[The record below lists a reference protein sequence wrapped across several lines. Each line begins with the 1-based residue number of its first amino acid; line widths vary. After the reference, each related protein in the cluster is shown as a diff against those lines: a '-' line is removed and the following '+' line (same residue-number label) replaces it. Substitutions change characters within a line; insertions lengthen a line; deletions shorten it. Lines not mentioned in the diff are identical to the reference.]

1 MSGSRRVV
9 SVKRVRSAGE
19 LPSGFGESAM
29 VVQWLQDRGYWDE
42 LKTKLQAR
50 RQGGFVGVDVLLFLL
65 LFFATGVHRSLKRF
79 GQWTT
84 PYRKELAGLG
94 GRKAF
99 ATPSSVSR
107 YLSAIQF
114 ADVRALTQWL
124 LVEACDAT
132 ALLQHPAVATY
143 DTEDVAWHVFDWDGT
158 STALRHRALPLG
170 DDLPEPV
177 RRSAQTGSAGYTGRK
192 RGEIR
197 FMRATL
203 QHAGTGL
210 WLDAVLSPERS
221 DTAASLPSALDA
233 IETTCWKAG
242 LARDRVVLRTD
253 GCGGNVPFIT
263 ACRKRQTPFLLRS
276 AHYGLLEEPAIM
288 EALRQATWYE
298 VPSSGSGPTRLA
310 AELGDVLLQPS
321 KNTTTDEGER
331 FEPVCVRMVISRFA
345 TAQKSGAGVVIDG
358 WQYELYAT
366 DLPTEAWPAAET
378 VELYYGRCGQENRFA
393 QEDRELELD
402 RIFSYNLPGQ
412 ELASVV
418 ALFLWNWRT
427 TLGFAENPPPPKRPT
442 RVARNAVVAEPL
454 PDVVDR
460 VVTQYT
466 ADAPVPG
473 MASSDSPASVEPPTL
488 ASPADGGTPSTSEP
502 STSALEQSLPT
513 LLNQLPWDEITA
525 GLEPNWERAETPGAL
540 RCPAG
545 ALLPVRAVTAPRH
558 GRAARVKFLASLSSC
573 RSCSP
578 QLRCIDA
585 VATGSAKNVT
595 RAIAPALA
603 DALHPLLTNKEAKRA
618 RRDSD
623 RGQHLSSQTA
633 SSINA
638 APSPLIARND
648 HRRAGPFAIVPPLLL
663 PAQLRRLAKD
673 ALKSLDVRIEIVT
686 PPREPR
692 HPALANSVAERQHRR
707 LTWQQRHARNALD
720 PGASMSIYI
729 IGDVTL
735 VKRHLADAQVS
746 CLAA

>member
-1 MSGSRRVV
+1 
-9 SVKRVRSAGE
+9 
-19 LPSGFGESAM
+19 M
-29 VVQWLQDRGYWDE
+29 VVQWLQARRYWDE
-42 LKTKLQAR
+42 LIAKLQVR
-50 RQGGFVGVDVLLFLL
+50 RQGGFVGVDMLLFLL

-79 GQWTT
+79 GQWTA

-107 YLSAIQF
+107 YLSAVQF

-124 LVEACDAT
+124 LVESCDTT
-132 ALLQHPAVATY
+132 ALLQHPAAATY
-143 DTEDVAWHVFDWDGT
+143 DTEGVAWHVFDWDGT

-177 RRSAQTGSAGYTGRK
+177 RRSAQTGRAGYTGRK

-203 QHAGTGL
+203 QHAGTAL

-233 IETTCWKAG
+233 IETTCRKAG

-253 GCGGNVPFIT
+253 GCGGNVPFIM
-263 ACRKRQTPFLLRS
+263 ACRKRQTPFLVRS

-288 EALRQATWYE
+288 ETLRQATWYQ

-321 KNTTTDEGER
+321 KNTMTDEGER
-331 FEPVCVRMVISRFA
+331 FEAVCVRVVVSRFA
-345 TAQKSGAGVVIDG
+345 AAQKSGAGVVVDG

-366 DLPTEAWPAAET
+366 DLPPEAWPAAEL

-412 ELASVV
+412 ELATVV

-427 TLGFAENPPPPKRPT
+427 TFGFAENPPPPNRPT

-454 PDVVDR
+454 LDVVDR

-466 ADAPVPG
+466 ADAPAPG
-473 MASSDSPASVEPPTL
+473 VASSDSPVSVEPPTL
-488 ASPADGGTPSTSEP
+488 TSPAGDGTPSASEP
-502 STSALEQSLPT
+502 STPALDQSLPT
-513 LLNQLPWDEITA
+513 LLNQLPWAEITA
-525 GLEPNWERAETPGAL
+525 GLAPDWERAETADAL

-545 ALLPVRAVTAPRH
+545 ALLPVRAIVAPRQ
-558 GRAARVKFLASLSSC
+558 GRAPRVEFLASLSNC

-585 VATGSAKNVT
+585 VAAGSAKKVT
-595 RAIAPALA
+595 RAIDPTLA
-603 DALHPLLTNKEAKRA
+603 DALRPLLANKAAKRA
-618 RRDSD
+618 RRDFD
-623 RGQHLSSQTA
+623 RERHLLRPTA
-633 SSINA
+633 PITNA
-638 APSPLIARND
+638 APSPLIARSE
-648 HRRAGPFAIVPPLLL
+648 HHQAGPFATVPPLLL
-663 PAQLRRLAKD
+663 PAQLRRIAKD
-673 ALKSLDVRIEIVT
+673 ALGTLEIRVEIVT
-686 PPREPR
+686 PPCELR
-692 HPALANSVAERQHRR
+692 HPALAGSAAERQHRR

-720 PGASMSIYI
+720 PRAQVLIYFIGAEA
-729 IGDVTL
+729 V
-735 VKRHLADAQVS
+735 VRRHLPDAQGS

>member
-1 MSGSRRVV
+1 
-9 SVKRVRSAGE
+9 
-19 LPSGFGESAM
+19 M
-29 VVQWLQDRGYWDE
+29 VVQWLQARGHWDA
-42 LKTKLQAR
+42 LVTKLQVR
-50 RQGGFVGVDVLLFLL
+50 REGGFVGVDVLLFFL

-79 GQWTT
+79 GQWTA

-107 YLSAIQF
+107 YLSAVQF

-124 LVEACDAT
+124 LVEACEST
-132 ALLQHPAVATY
+132 ALLQHPAAATY
-143 DTEDVAWHVFDWDGT
+143 DTKGVAWHLFDWDGT
-158 STALRHRALPLG
+158 ATVLRHRALPLG
-170 DDLPEPV
+170 GDLPEPV
-177 RRSAQTGSAGYTGRK
+177 RRSTRTGSAGYMGRK

-233 IETTCWKAG
+233 IDATCRKAG
-242 LARDRVVLRTD
+242 LARDRVLLRTD

-263 ACRKRQTPFLLRS
+263 ACRKRQTSFLVRS
-276 AHYGLLEEPAIM
+276 AHYGLLEEPAIV
-288 EALRQATWYE
+288 EALRQATWHE

-331 FEPVCVRMVISRFA
+331 FEAVCVRVVVSRFA

-366 DLPTEAWPAAET
+366 DLPVEAWPAAET

-412 ELASVV
+412 GLATVV

-427 TLGFAENPPPPKRPT
+427 TVGFADNPPPPKPPT
-442 RVARNAVVAEPL
+442 RNARRAVVAEPL
-454 PDVVDR
+454 VDAVDR
-460 VVTQYT
+460 IAAQHT
-466 ADAPVPG
+466 ADAPGIAASDLPG
-473 MASSDSPASVEPPTL
+473 SVEEPTCTSPAG
-488 ASPADGGTPSTSEP
+488 GGTPAARGP
-502 STSALEQSLPT
+502 STSAVEQSLPT
-513 LLNQLPWDEITA
+513 LLNQLPWNEITA
-525 GLEPNWERAETPGAL
+525 GLAPQWERAETADAL

-545 ALLPVRAVTAPRH
+545 ALLPVRAIVAPRQ
-558 GRAARVKFLASLSSC
+558 GRGPRVEFLASLSSC

-585 VATGSAKNVT
+585 VAAGSAKKVT
-595 RAIAPALA
+595 RAIEPALA
-603 DALHPLLTNKEAKRA
+603 DALRPLLANKAAKRA
-618 RRDSD
+618 RRDLD
-623 RGQHLSSQTA
+623 RERHLPRPITSRT
-633 SSINA
+633 NA
-638 APSPLIARND
+638 APSPLMARND
-648 HRRAGPFAIVPPLLL
+648 HHQAGPFATVPPLLL
-663 PAQLRRLAKD
+663 PAQLRRIAMD
-673 ALKSLDVRIEIVT
+673 ALASLEVRIEIVT

-692 HPALANSVAERQHRR
+692 HPALATSAADRQHRR
-707 LTWQQRHARNALD
+707 LTWQQLHARNALD
-720 PGASMSIYI
+720 PGARVSIYL
-729 IGDVTL
+729 IGAEAV
-735 VKRHLADAQVS
+735 VRRHLPDAQGS
-746 CLAA
+746 CVAA

>member
-9 SVKRVRSAGE
+9 SVKRKQSAGE

-29 VVQWLQDRGYWDE
+29 VVQWLQARGHWDE
-42 LKTKLQAR
+42 LVAKLRVR
-50 RQGGFVGVDVLLFLL
+50 REGGFVGVDVLLFLL

-79 GQWTT
+79 GQWTA

-99 ATPSSVSR
+99 ATPSSISR
-107 YLSAIQF
+107 YLSAVQF
-114 ADVRALTQWL
+114 ADVRALAQWL
-124 LVEACDAT
+124 LVDACDTT

-143 DTEDVAWHVFDWDGT
+143 DTEGVAWHVFDWDGT
-158 STALRHRALPLG
+158 TTVLRHRALPVG

-210 WLDAVLSPERS
+210 WLDAVLSPERN

-233 IETTCWKAG
+233 IDATCRKAG

-263 ACRKRQTPFLLRS
+263 ACRKQQTPFLVRS
-276 AHYGLLEEPAIM
+276 AHYGLLEEPAIV

-321 KNTTTDEGER
+321 KNTTTNEGER
-331 FEPVCVRMVISRFA
+331 FEAVCVRVVVSRFA
-345 TAQKSGAGVVIDG
+345 SAQKSGAGVVLDG

-366 DLPTEAWPAAET
+366 DLPVEAWPAAET

-412 ELASVV
+412 ELATVV

-427 TLGFAENPPPPKRPT
+427 TVGFADNPPPPKPPT
-442 RVARNAVVAEPL
+442 RVARHAVVAEPL
-454 PDVVDR
+454 VDAVER
-460 VVTQYT
+460 IAAQYT
-466 ADAPVPG
+466 ADAPG
-473 MASSDSPASVEPPTL
+473 IASSDLPGSVEEPTRT
-488 ASPADGGTPSTSEP
+488 SPADGGTPAASEP
-502 STSALEQSLPT
+502 SATVLEQSLPT

-525 GLEPNWERAETPGAL
+525 GLEPNWERAEIPGAL

-545 ALLPVRAVTAPRH
+545 ALLPVRSVTAPRH
-558 GRAARVKFLASLSSC
+558 GRAPRVKFLATLSSC

-578 QLRCIDA
+578 QLRCVDA
-585 VATGSAKNVT
+585 AATGTAKNVT

-603 DALHPLLTNKEAKRA
+603 DALHPLLANKEAKRA
-618 RRDSD
+618 RRDFD
-623 RGQHLSSQTA
+623 RGQHLPNQTA
-633 SSINA
+633 SSKNA

-648 HRRAGPFAIVPPLLL
+648 RRRAGPFATVPPLLL
-663 PAQLRRLAKD
+663 PAQLRRTAND

-686 PPREPR
+686 PPCELR
-692 HPALANSVAERQHRR
+692 HPALAGSAAERQHRR

-720 PGASMSIYI
+720 PAAQVSIYF
-729 IGDVTL
+729 IGVEA
-735 VKRHLADAQVS
+735 VVRRHLPDAQGS